1 VAKGHMPTPK
11 TLAARY
17 QGALCNWSRFGLTA
31 LPAMAQLVHVIHSI
45 PDQRRSTASDGRET
59 WGSMPTVLIIED
71 DPTNLVAQALVLRSF
86 GFTVLEASSRG
97 DAWRVCHRHQGPIHL
112 VVAKAILDNQRT
124 SDFIA
129 RLRLVYP
136 QIRALIVSETSSAEF
151 ADNQSMPC
159 EFSFLQKPFRLEILG
174 DTIRKLLDGPKKRA
188 VSSIS

>member
-1 VAKGHMPTPK
+1 MPTPK

-59 WGSMPTVLIIED
+59 WGSMQTVLIIED

-97 DAWRVCHRHQGPIHL
+97 DA
-112 VVAKAILDNQRT
+112 
-124 SDFIA
+124 
-129 RLRLVYP
+129 
-136 QIRALIVSETSSAEF
+136 
-151 ADNQSMPC
+151 
-159 EFSFLQKPFRLEILG
+159 
-174 DTIRKLLDGPKKRA
+174 
-188 VSSIS
+188 